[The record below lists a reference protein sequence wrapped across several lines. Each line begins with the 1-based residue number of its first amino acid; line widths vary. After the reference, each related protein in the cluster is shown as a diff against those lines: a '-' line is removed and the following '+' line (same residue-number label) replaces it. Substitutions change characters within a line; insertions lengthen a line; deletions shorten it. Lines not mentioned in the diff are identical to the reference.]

1 MHHLNA
7 LELFFF
13 RTCIYIYFLRC
24 CGAFGIAVVQSFFWH
39 FFRIAIFGHVFA
51 NGLDAVRVQCYC
63 HGFDFQHMLDGMQ
76 VMGCGCYVGAVENDN
91 VY

>member
-1 MHHLNA
+1 MYIYIFCVVVEL
-7 LELFFF
+7 LELQLFN
-13 RTCIYIYFLRC
+13 R
-24 CGAFGIAVVQSFFWH
+24 FFWH